1 MQVSWLFGLS
11 GRIPFIFP
19 VQNLSEHSASKFNWR
34 SPCWRFFFLLWHVGA
49 FKWKLTGN
57 MFSHLQFPKS
67 VWLLMRLVFAYLEVC
82 HLIIL
87 LFYYLKKIVFS
98 YCISYVAC
106 EPSLTCITVM
116 LQNIN
121 KCKNNWMN
129 KQMFAHIQTLPCD
142 CTCTQV
148 PVLVMRKGGVNWFS
162 STSSITQKL
171 VKVTEPG
178 LQYGGFVFLSSLT
191 LWNSWTDPA
200 LQFLG

>member
-1 MQVSWLFGLS
+1 MLKIFFSFMACRGLQMKADGKYVLPS
-11 GRIPFIFP
+11 SISKKCLTVDAAGVRLSRSLPFNHFTIF
-19 VQNLSEHSASKFNWR
+19 
-34 SPCWRFFFLLWHVGA
+34 
-49 FKWKLTGN
+49 
-57 MFSHLQFPKS
+57 
-67 VWLLMRLVFAYLEVC
+67 
-82 HLIIL
+82 
-87 LFYYLKKIVFS
+87 YLKKIVFS

-106 EPSLTCITVM
+106 EPSLTRITVM